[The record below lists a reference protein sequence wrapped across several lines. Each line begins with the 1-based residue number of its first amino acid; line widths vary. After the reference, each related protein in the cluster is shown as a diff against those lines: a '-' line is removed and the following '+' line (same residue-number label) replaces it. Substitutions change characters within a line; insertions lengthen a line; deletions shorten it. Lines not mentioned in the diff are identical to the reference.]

1 MDEYLSLLERMSY
14 EQPPERLPVAVR
26 LWAAG
31 FRKAWRKAGDDL
43 LQHGERAPKAKLPA
57 KPDSATVRAMKADE
71 KQTPRDWQTRQAKPK
86 PKGG

>member
-1 MDEYLSLLERMSY
+1 MDEYLSLLERLSY

-26 LWAAG
+26 LWCAG

-43 LQHGERAPKAKLPA
+43 LTRGEKLPA
-57 KPDSATVRAMKADE
+57 KQDSPTARAMKADE
-71 KQTPRDWQTRQAKPK
+71 ARTPRDWQKRQATPK